1 MNEMLT
7 SSCWA
12 LETKFFALSKSAI
25 LARLEAGLPALDAS
39 ESKPRQ
45 YSHMAE
51 GYPTMWVTQAQV
63 PAKALD
69 SQSEGLA
76 AALNGFF
83 AAAQAGRG
91 DVQRGNQAAAGR
103 GGAGSAN
110 TSGSKVAVIPVQGT
124 VQKRGGYCS
133 LGTKDLVAHLQAANR
148 DPEISAIVLDIDS
161 PGGQVNGT
169 EELAQAV
176 ALSGKPV
183 VAYIDGLGAS
193 AAYWIASQASYIFI
207 NSASTGY
214 AGSLGVLCM
223 SINQSDFLAKQG
235 LKVEILRSSRATDK
249 ARMNGVEEMDESVRA
264 SVQADLDQIGETF
277 IAAVE
282 QGRAGKL
289 STKEDVF
296 TGKVYRGSDAL
307 KYGLVDKVGALQD
320 AVNRAAKLA
329 QTGGGKSASLFT
341 QNFNSAWQI
350 SSPVS

>member
-1 MNEMLT
+1 MHEVLT
-7 SSCWA
+7 SSAWA
-12 LETKFFALSKSAI
+12 LESKYYSLAKTAI
-25 LARLEAGLPALDAS
+25 LARLDAGLPALDAS
-39 ESKPRQ
+39 EVRLRP
-45 YSHMAE
+45 YSHVDAK
-51 GYPTMWVTQAQV
+51 GYPTMWVTQAGELAGVQV
-63 PAKALD
+63 AP
-69 SQSEGLA
+69 QGHGLNLA
-76 AALNGFF
+76 SGI
-83 AAAQAGRG
+83 AQVLAGRS
-91 DVQRGNQAAAGR
+91 

-133 LGTKDLVAHLQAANR
+133 LGTKDLVAQVQAANR

-161 PGGQVNGT
+161 PGGQVDGT

-223 SINQSDFLAKQG
+223 SINQSAFLEKQG
-235 LKVEILRSSRATDK
+235 VKVEILRSSRAVDK
-249 ARMNGVEEMDESVRA
+249 ARLNGVEEMDESVRA

-282 QGRAGKL
+282 KGRAGKL

-296 TGKVYRGSDAL
+296 TGKVYRGADAL
-307 KYGLVDKVGALQD
+307 KYGLVDKIGSLQD
-320 AVNRAAKLA
+320 AVNKAASLA
-329 QTGGGKSASLFT
+329 QSSSGSSASSFT
-341 QNFNSAWQI
+341 QNFNSAWQS

>member
-12 LETKFFALSKSAI
+12 LEAKFFALSKSAI
-25 LARLEAGLPALDAS
+25 LARLEAGLPALDAE

-45 YSHMAE
+45 YSHMDVE
-51 GYPTMWVTQAQV
+51 GKYPTMWVTQAGELAGLDVKPQGHGLNLATGIAQV
-63 PAKALD
+63 L
-69 SQSEGLA
+69 
-76 AALNGFF
+76 
-83 AAAQAGRG
+83 
-91 DVQRGNQAAAGR
+91 AGR

-161 PGGQVNGT
+161 PGGQVDGT

-193 AAYWIASQASYIFI
+193 AAYWIASQASHIFI

-249 ARMNGVEEMDESVRA
+249 ARVNGVEEMDDAVRA

-282 QGRAGKL
+282 KGRAGKL

-296 TGKVYRGSDAL
+296 TGKVYRGSDA
-307 KYGLVDKVGALQD
+307 KKHGLVDAIGSLQD
-320 AVNRAAKLA
+320 AVNHAASLA
-329 QTGGGKSASLFT
+329 QSGGGKSASLFT
-341 QNFNSAWQI
+341 QNFNTAWQS

>member
-12 LETKFFALSKSAI
+12 LEAKFFAVSKAAI
-25 LARLEAGLPALDAS
+25 LARLDAGKTALDAE

-51 GYPTMWVTQAQV
+51 GYPTMWVTQAGELAGLDVKPQGHGLNLASGIAQV
-63 PAKALD
+63 L
-69 SQSEGLA
+69 
-76 AALNGFF
+76 
-83 AAAQAGRG
+83 AGRS
-91 DVQRGNQAAAGR
+91 

-110 TSGSKVAVIPVQGT
+110 TTGSKVAVIPVQGT

-133 LGTKDLVAHLQAANR
+133 LGTKDLVAHLAAANR
-148 DPEISAIVLDIDS
+148 DPEIAAIVLDIDS
-161 PGGQVNGT
+161 PGGQVDGT
-169 EELAQAV
+169 EEFAQAV

-193 AAYWIASQASYIFI
+193 AAYWIASQASHIFI

-249 ARMNGVEEMDESVRA
+249 ARLNGVEEMDESVRA

-282 QGRAGKL
+282 KGRAGKL

-296 TGKVYRGSDAL
+296 TGKVYRGADA
-307 KYGLVDKVGALQD
+307 KKHGLVDAIGSLQD
-320 AVNRAAKLA
+320 AVNHAASLA
-329 QTGGGKSASLFT
+329 QSGGGKSASLFT
-341 QNFNSAWQI
+341 QNFNSAWQS